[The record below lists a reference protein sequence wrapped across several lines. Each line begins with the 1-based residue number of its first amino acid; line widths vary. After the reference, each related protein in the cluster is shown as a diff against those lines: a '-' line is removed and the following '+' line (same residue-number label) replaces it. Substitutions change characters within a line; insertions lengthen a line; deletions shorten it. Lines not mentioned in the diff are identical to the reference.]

1 MDEILTWQLED
12 IPREQL
18 SLVLAGMAFTG
29 CLYCFLGYRLIK
41 FVLGLTG
48 FLLAGSTA
56 AVIVGFLSYG
66 HVVAMGIA
74 LALGGLCGAMALFFL
89 YRTGVFCLGM
99 IGAGVAA
106 FTILQGREESWILWA
121 VAGSGL
127 AGGLLALLV
136 ERPVVKLA
144 TAAIGAMLL
153 TQAGLGV
160 ARDQGLLEA
169 LSSSGSGG
177 AVATPENLPYLGWA
191 VLGVWVLFTLLGSV
205 AQFGGGGKK

>member
-169 LSSSGSGG
+169 LSTPDGSGT
-177 AVATPENLPYLGWA
+177 AASPENLPYLGWA
-191 VLGVWVLFTLLGSV
+191 VLGVWVLFTLLGAA

>member
-1 MDEILTWQLED
+1 MDELLAWRLED

-169 LSSSGSGG
+169 LTATEAG
-177 AVATPENLPYLGWA
+177 APSPGPEALPYLSWA
-191 VLGVWVLFTLLGSV
+191 VLGVWVAFTLLGSA